1 MNITFVGG
9 GNMASALIG
18 GLLGRAGP
26 AGSGGAPTAAAATAP
41 TAAAATLPAP
51 GHGAATPA
59 DPPRITVIDPA
70 PAQCERLAREFGVA
84 ARGALAGDEAP
95 CDVLVLA
102 VKPQQMR
109 EALAPL
115 AAHARNAL
123 VISVAAGI
131 RAADLARWLDGHT
144 RIVRTMPNTPALI
157 GAGITGLWGAPGLSP
172 SDRDLAQRIVSAVG
186 EALWVDKEAM
196 LDAVTAVSG
205 SGPAYVFYF
214 MEAVHAAAVG
224 LGFNDKAARQLTL
237 ATFRGAAALACSA
250 TEPIAV
256 LRDRVTSKGGT
267 TAAALSVMNER
278 QLAAHIGDAVAA
290 ACRRS
295 VELADEFGK
304 DSKP

>member
-1 MNITFVGG
+1 MNITFIGG

-18 GLLGRAGP
+18 GLLGRTGP
-26 AGSGGAPTAAAATAP
+26 GTAASAAQVAP
-41 TAAAATLPAP
+41 PPA
-51 GHGAATPA
+51 
-59 DPPRITVIDPA
+59 PRITVIDPA
-70 PAQCERLAREFGVA
+70 TTQCERLAREFGVA
-84 ARGALAGDEAP
+84 ARSALAGDEAP

-186 EALWVDKEAM
+186 EALWVDQEAM

-205 SGPAYVFYF
+205 SGPAYVFHF